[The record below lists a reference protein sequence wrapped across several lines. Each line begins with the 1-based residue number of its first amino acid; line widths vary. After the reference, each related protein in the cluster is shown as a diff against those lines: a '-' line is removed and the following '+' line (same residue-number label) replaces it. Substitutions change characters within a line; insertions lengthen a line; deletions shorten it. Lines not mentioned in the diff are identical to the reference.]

1 MIIDGGSFLKC
12 NDKRGEGKRN
22 HEFVFD
28 GWGRVSTFWREPKT
42 GCAMKS
48 NFDVSTMDVKH
59 VSFKIYASNLM
70 DRVHSK

>member
-28 GWGRVSTFWREPKT
+28 GWGKGFNTLTRTDDCVCDEK
-42 GCAMKS
+42 
-48 NFDVSTMDVKH
+48 
-59 VSFKIYASNLM
+59 
-70 DRVHSK
+70 